1 MHYLRNKGGRSRED
15 CASRLPA
22 EAARLIAQRPTER
35 WTFMHHFS
43 SNAAGRMRSRLPAEA
58 AVFHGLNGSYVVRKA
73 DVIVATQAWLR
84 HDGRQWLEEIGT
96 VFTEMLRKAEVLRFP
111 GKWISRY
118 FYFRYEFCLYINGL
132 HSAGQR
138 QRRDC
143 CCI

>member
-1 MHYLRNKGGRSRED
+1 MRDTCFMSRV
-15 CASRLPA
+15 SRIFLLQTLYQ
-22 EAARLIAQRPTER
+22 EAFKDIPLITLTEPYA
-35 WTFMHHFS
+35 FVF
-43 SNAAGRMRSRLPAEA
+43 PDEA

-96 VFTEMLRKAEVLRFP
+96 VFTEMLRKAEVLRFL
-111 GKWISRY
+111 GKWTSRY
-118 FYFRYEFCLYINGL
+118 FYFRYEFCLYINGS